1 MTKEGKPFA
10 PEVWPEDAMPEDA
23 SGYLNCEICT
33 PRSRVV
39 WGEGNP
45 EAPVAVILDNPGARE
60 DRDGREYVC
69 GTRQT
74 LQDALHSAGLSAD
87 DVYVT
92 YLLKCRPLRAYDKE
106 AVRAFSKP
114 FLVRQIEA
122 MRPEFVVC
130 LGDTVVQAMF
140 DDKGAHVKDLRGR
153 WRVLLGRPCL
163 VSYHPLAVRR
173 RPNLM
178 RGFMEDWNML
188 AQRLHGDAGDGRKI
202 PPHMD

>member
-1 MTKEGKPFA
+1 MNPSKRFLPAIWLADE
-10 PEVWPEDAMPEDA
+10 MPEEA

-33 PRSRVV
+33 PRSPVI

-45 EAPVAVILDNPGARE
+45 KAPVAVILDNPGARE
-60 DRDGREYVC
+60 NRDGCAYVC

-74 LQDALHSAGLSAD
+74 LQDALHGVDVPVD

-114 FLVRQIEA
+114 FLIRQIEK
-122 MRPEFVVC
+122 MRPEYIVC
-130 LGDTVVQAMF
+130 LGDTVVQVMF
-140 DDKGAHVKDLRGR
+140 DDKEAHVKDLRGR
-153 WRVLLGRPCL
+153 WHTLLERPCV

-173 RPNLM
+173 RPNLTRM
-178 RGFMEDWNML
+178 FLEDWGML
-188 AQRLHGDAGDGRKI
+188 AQRLHGGAESGRRLL
-202 PPHMD
+202 PPMD

>member
-1 MTKEGKPFA
+1 MEENGHFA
-10 PEVWPEDAMPEDA
+10 PKVWPEDRMPEGA
-23 SGYLNCEICT
+23 SDYLNCEICT
-33 PRSRVV
+33 SRSRMI

-45 EAPVAVILDNPGARE
+45 QAPVAVILDNPGARE
-60 DRDGREYVC
+60 DRDGYEYVC

-74 LQDALHSAGLSAD
+74 LQKALHGVGLSGD
-87 DVYVT
+87 DVYIT

-122 MRPEFVVC
+122 MRLEYIVC
-130 LGDTVVQAMF
+130 LGDTVIQTIF
-140 DDKGAHVKDLRGR
+140 GNQDAHVKDLRGR
-153 WRVLLGRPCL
+153 WRTALGLPCL

-178 RGFMEDWNML
+178 RQFMEDWGML
-188 AQRLHGDAGDGRKI
+188 AQRLHGDAGHY
-202 PPHMD
+202 P

>member
-45 EAPVAVILDNPGARE
+45 EALVAVILDNPGARE